1 MSKNLYPLVYKPGIK
16 RDGTLFQADYC
27 TEGQWIR
34 FQRGNIRKMGGMKGI
49 NDNSI
54 IDLRRA
60 TNIRVTPSV
69 GNDNNMIVYIAH
81 TRGVTRYVITPDFNL
96 INSQDINPVGSNIN
110 NAELIW
116 NSEIIIQ
123 GPNRLIV
130 FLSSPTRNNINNND
144 DCSLYSGMIEGG
156 NVILSLLQSNPN
168 LSGLSGLLFINPF
181 LFVYGSNG
189 LVQWSNSQNPLSF
202 TDAADNQISISNDKI
217 ICGKAIRGGINSP
230 VILFWTLTSVIRII
244 NKSTDSAT
252 LTFDRDVL
260 SRSSSILSSRCV
272 VEYDGLFFWPGTN
285 RFFLYNG
292 LVQEIPNT
300 LSLNFFYENL
310 DMNYRQ
316 LIVGEKNTLYGEIWW
331 FFPMKGQ
338 DANVGIVNNHVL
350 IYNIRENC
358 WYDTSITRETA
369 FYSED
374 YGFLSSYGTS
384 LTDDAVPLSLY
395 RHEYE
400 TAFNDVNGITEQVPK
415 IAQVGLD
422 YNPITSSF
430 TTPTISWAAFN
441 PLKQL
446 TGVDRWMYSVTLEPD
461 FTLMPPPDPAHG
473 DLLGTDMTVV
483 INSKEYAQDVP
494 ITSPAFPI
502 VAPLVPGMDSRLA
515 KVDMAIQGRHITFT
529 FTTTKNFEVG
539 HIMIL
544 LGLGDGQ

>member
-49 NDNSI
+49 NGDFI
-54 IDLRRA
+54 IDLRRV

-81 TRGVTRYVITPDFNL
+81 TRGVLRNIITPDFNL
-96 INSQDINPVGSNIN
+96 IASSHATGGININ
-110 NAELIW
+110 DPNLIW
-116 NSEIIIQ
+116 VSEIIIQ
-123 GPNRLIV
+123 GANRLIV

-144 DCSLYSGMIEGG
+144 DCSLYSGTIDA
-156 NVILSLLQSNPN
+156 NFTLRPLASNPN

-189 LVQWSNSQNPLSF
+189 LVQWSTSQNPLSF
-202 TDAADNQISISNDKI
+202 TNVADHQIFISNDKI

-252 LTFDRDVL
+252 LSFDKDVL

-316 LIVGEKNTLYGEIWW
+316 LIIGEKNTLYGEIWW

-338 DANVGIVNNHVL
+338 DANVGIINNHVL

-358 WYDTSITRETA
+358 WYDTSLSRETA

-384 LTDDAVPLSLY
+384 LTNNAAPLSLY

-400 TAFNDVNGITEQVPK
+400 TAFNDVNGITEQVPQLGQ
-415 IAQVGLD
+415 AGLD
-422 YNPITSSF
+422 FNPIESFF

-473 DLLGTDMTVV
+473 DLFGTDMTVV
-483 INSKEYAQDVP
+483 INSKEYAQDVGT
-494 ITSPAFPI
+494 ISPAFRI
-502 VAPLVPGMDSRLA
+502 VAPLVPGMDPRLA
-515 KVDMAIQGRHITFT
+515 KIDMAIQGRHITFT